1 LPGLQESFRLD
12 IKYIHI
18 INYFIS
24 GVCMLEDPVSEQVI
38 GCAFRVANTLG
49 PGFLEKVY
57 ENALLHELRKAG
69 LRVQAQKSLVVWYDG
84 VVVGEFMVDLLVEE
98 RILVELKAC
107 RALNEAHVAQGLNY
121 LAATGLKTCLLLNFG
136 GPKVEVRRL
145 GRDRC

>member
-1 LPGLQESFRLD
+1 
-12 IKYIHI
+12 
-18 INYFIS
+18 
-24 GVCMLEDPVSEQVI
+24 MLADPVTEQI
-38 GCAFRVANTLG
+38 LGCAFKVANTLG

-69 LRVQAQKSLVVWYDG
+69 LRAQAQKGIEVWYDG
-84 VVVGEFMVDLLVEE
+84 ELVGEFAVDLLVEE

-107 RALNEAHVAQGLNY
+107 RALGEAQVAQCLNY

-136 GPKVEVRRL
+136 TPKVEVRRL